1 MNNSP
6 LTILVAEDVV
16 ATQNLLRQF
25 LTRFGHIVLIADNGQ
40 QAVELFQ
47 EHQPDIILCDVNMP
61 VMNGLE
67 AIEKI
72 RTLSDSSWVPIL
84 ILSASDQ
91 DNDIVTGLESGA
103 DDYLSKP
110 INLKVLNAKIG
121 AMQRFVTLQKTNIKN
136 KKVLQ
141 SLHDE
146 FEHEQLLA
154 KNIADKMLARGQLD
168 YTNIEYWLQPN
179 RYFSG
184 DLIAA
189 SQPNENKVFIML
201 ADSTGHGLGAA
212 LPILTL
218 SRTFHAM
225 TQKHFTLSEI
235 VSEINSSLKAILTA
249 DRFIACNI
257 FEIDLKHK
265 SIEAWCGGIP
275 NSLLLN
281 EVGDTV
287 HQFKSKHL
295 ALGILPPSVFDSS
308 TEVWKWEQAVELIA
322 FSDGVTEAE
331 SPEGIPFGE
340 DKLFDILSNATSP
353 KSRVSMVKK
362 AVLSHLNAEQGQDD
376 ISLVSIHCE

>member
-1 MNNSP
+1 MSEMP
-6 LTILVAEDVV
+6 LTILVAEDVI

-25 LTRFGHIVLIADNGQ
+25 LTRFGHNVLIADNGQ
-40 QAVELFQ
+40 KAVELFQ
-47 EHQPDIILCDVNMP
+47 EHQPDIILCDINMP

-67 AIEKI
+67 AIKEI
-72 RTLSDSSWVPIL
+72 RALSGSTWVPIL

-91 DNDIVTGLESGA
+91 DNDLVAGLEAGA
-103 DDYLSKP
+103 DDYLPKP

-121 AMQRFVTLQKTNIKN
+121 AMRRFVTLQKINLEN
-136 KKVLQ
+136 KKTLQ
-141 SLHDE
+141 SLYDE

-168 YTNIEYWLQPN
+168 YPHIEYWLQPN

-189 SQPNENKVFIML
+189 SQPNKNKLFIML

-257 FEIDLKHK
+257 FEIDFKHK

-275 NSLLLN
+275 NSLLIN
-281 EVGDTV
+281 DTGDIV

-295 ALGILPPSVFDSS
+295 ALGILPPSVFDIS

-322 FSDGVTEAE
+322 YSDGIIEAE
-331 SPEGIPFGE
+331 SPEGVLWG
-340 DKLFDILSNATSP
+340 DNTLLDILSDVPPKQRVAT
-353 KSRVSMVKK
+353 VKE
-362 AVLSHLNAEQGQDD
+362 AVLSHLNAKQGQDD
-376 ISLVSIHCE
+376 ISLVSVHCE

>member
-1 MNNSP
+1 MNKTS
-6 LTILVAEDVV
+6 LTVLVAEDIII
-16 ATQNLLRQF
+16 TQKLLHQF
-25 LTRFGHIVLIADNGQ
+25 LTRCGHTVLIANNGQ
-40 QAVELFQ
+40 QAVDIFQ
-47 EHQPDIILCDVNMP
+47 ESKPDIVLCDINMP
-61 VMNGLE
+61 IMNGLE
-67 AIEKI
+67 AIKKI
-72 RTLSDSSWVPIL
+72 RSLSGSTWVPIL

-91 DNDIVTGLESGA
+91 EYDVVTGLEAGA
-103 DDYLSKP
+103 DDYLAKP

-121 AMQRFVTLQKTNIKN
+121 AMQRFVTLQKTNIEN
-136 KKVLQ
+136 EKVLQ
-141 SLHDE
+141 NLHDE

-168 YTNIEYWLQPN
+168 YPNIEYWLQPN

-184 DLIAA
+184 DLISA
-189 SQPNENKVFIML
+189 SQANENKIFIML

-225 TQKHFTLSEI
+225 TQKKFTLSEI

-257 FEIDLKHK
+257 FEINFKHK

-281 EVGDTV
+281 EAGDTV

-295 ALGILPPSVFDSS
+295 ALGILPPSVFDTS
-308 TEVWKWEQAVELIA
+308 TEVWRWKQAVELIA

-340 DKLFDILSNATSP
+340 DKLFNILSNSTSP
-353 KSRVSMVKK
+353 KSRVSMVKE
-362 AVLSHLNAEQGQDD
+362 AVLSHLSAEQGQDD
-376 ISLVSIHCE
+376 ISLVSVHCE